1 MLGSPKPKKILV
13 PSTIVPRYIF
23 SGIASLPNPTHSF
36 NFLDAL
42 EKEKLTPFWYFLLC
56 LFFHNFHFINP
67 LFFLTFHNISYERC
81 FGSFFLLHFGFGKK
95 FVRKRCAYNVDE
107 IDSWTQTTQRQF
119 FYVDYLSEEMKPL
132 GLIIYFKYDKCRER
146 IHDLLVATCFHLYL
160 WRDYDWL
167 PQVQSRRL
175 RQRKML
181 QRKRWK

>member
-67 LFFLTFHNISYERC
+67 LFFLTFHNISYSIYVD
-81 FGSFFLLHFGFGKK
+81 SF
-95 FVRKRCAYNVDE
+95 YNSPFFIIFHNITYSIYVDSFYNFPFFWTFHSISYSIYVDSFYNSPFFIIFHSKY
-107 IDSWTQTTQRQF
+107 IDSTHEYPF
-119 FYVDYLSEEMKPL
+119 
-132 GLIIYFKYDKCRER
+132 
-146 IHDLLVATCFHLYL
+146 
-160 WRDYDWL
+160 
-167 PQVQSRRL
+167 
-175 RQRKML
+175 
-181 QRKRWK
+181 